1 MTRGARISITGLV
14 TLLVLVC
21 LLLWLTG
28 VIDIF
33 NPLPTATATA
43 TATSTA
49 TDTVTPTSTPTL
61 TPSSTATPTDTPTP
75 TPTFTPSPT
84 RTYTPTATPTIT
96 DTPLP
101 TSTATNTATYTAT
114 STFTASFTYTPTA
127 TPTNT
132 VTFTPSATHTPTA
145 TFTPSNT
152 ATPLPTSTPLPT
164 ATLIPTATLTPSPT
178 PRPVFQTTLPVG
190 VAYRFARDTRQL
202 SGIINQQATVTGT
215 AQVTYIADFV
225 GNHFGIVACA
235 YDPSSIHVDYQ
246 QSLASRLFYRD
257 REQFMEAARNDFKR
271 WIPPYALDQWAKARQ
286 ALQAQADQMGL
297 TVVVPELPNLLT
309 CPP

>member
-1 MTRGARISITGLV
+1 VTRGARISITGLV
-14 TLLVLVC
+14 TLLVLLC

-43 TATSTA
+43 TSTA
-49 TDTVTPTSTPTL
+49 TNTATPTITPTL
-61 TPSSTATPTDTPTP
+61 TPSSTPTDTPTP
-75 TPTFTPSPT
+75 TLTFTPSPT
-84 RTYTPTATPTIT
+84 RTHTPTATPTAT

-101 TSTATNTATYTAT
+101 TSTATNTATDTAT

-132 VTFTPSATHTPTA
+132 ATYTPTATNTPTA
-145 TFTPSNT
+145 TFTPSHT

-178 PRPVFQTTLPVG
+178 PRPVVQITLNVG
-190 VAYRFARDTRQL
+190 VAYQFARDTRQL
-202 SGIINQQATVTGT
+202 SGIINQKATVTGT

-225 GNHFGIVACA
+225 GNHFGILACA
-235 YDPSSIHVDYQ
+235 YDPNSLSVDYQ

-257 REQFMEAARNDFKR
+257 REAFIAAARNDFKR
-271 WIPPYALDQWAKARQ
+271 WIAPYALDQWTAARRT
-286 ALQAQADQMGL
+286 LQAQADQMGL
-297 TVVVPELPNLLT
+297 KVVVPEQPNLLS